1 MTESTESTESIET
14 TETTEST
21 ESTERI
27 RILLVD
33 DHTLFRS
40 GVKALLQR
48 QPDCEV
54 VGEASDGL
62 EGVKLVEQLNPDVVL
77 LDVDMPSMNGCEAM
91 AQINESHP
99 ELAVLMLT
107 VSEDCETLSECLRL
121 GARGYL
127 LKKIDQD
134 FLLHAIRTA
143 YNGES
148 IIAPQMTTKFV
159 NRLSDPDPFVE
170 GATALTRRERQTL
183 AWLSKGVSNKEIAR
197 AMNLA
202 ESTVKV
208 HVQSCLRKLGLTS
221 RVQAAI
227 YAVEH
232 GLDKELDRDNVQASQ
247 VPPLAPPLAPQ
258 ETTQMPSVIKTY
270 LDPEDFD

>member
-1 MTESTESTESIET
+1 MFDSEFAKQPRLAAFESEPLSGLKKMTQS
-14 TETTEST
+14 
-21 ESTERI
+21 I
-27 RILLVD
+27 RIILVD

-48 QPDCEV
+48 QPDFEV
-54 VGEASDGL
+54 IGEASDGL
-62 EGVKLVEQLNPDVVL
+62 EGVKLVEQLDPDVVL

-91 AQINESHP
+91 AQIHESHP
-99 ELAVLMLT
+99 GLAVLMLT
-107 VSEDCETLSECLRL
+107 VSEDCETLAECLRL

-134 FLLHAIRTA
+134 YLLRAIRSV

-148 IIAPQMTTKFV
+148 IIAPQMMTKFV
-159 NRLSDPDPFVE
+159 NRFADPEPRNAQDME
-170 GATALTRRERQTL
+170 MTALTRRERQTL
-183 AWLSKGVSNKEIAR
+183 AWLARGVSNKEIAR

-208 HVQSCLRKLGLTS
+208 HVQSCLRKLGLSS

-232 GLDKELDRDNVQASQ
+232 GLDKELD
-247 VPPLAPPLAPQ
+247 
-258 ETTQMPSVIKTY
+258 
-270 LDPEDFD
+270 

>member
-1 MTESTESTESIET
+1 MFDSEFAKQPRLAAFESEPLSGLKKMTQS
-14 TETTEST
+14 
-21 ESTERI
+21 I
-27 RILLVD
+27 RIILVD

-48 QPDCEV
+48 QPDFEV
-54 VGEASDGL
+54 IGEASDGL
-62 EGVKLVEQLNPDVVL
+62 EGVKLVEQLDPDVVL

-91 AQINESHP
+91 AQIHESHP
-99 ELAVLMLT
+99 GLAVLMLT
-107 VSEDCETLSECLRL
+107 VSEDCETLAECLRL

-134 FLLHAIRTA
+134 YLLRAIRSA

-148 IIAPQMTTKFV
+148 IIAPQMMTKFV
-159 NRLSDPDPFVE
+159 NRF
-170 GATALTRRERQTL
+170 AALTRRERQTL
-183 AWLSKGVSNKEIAR
+183 AWLARGVSNKEIAR

-208 HVQSCLRKLGLTS
+208 HVQSCLRKLGLSS

-232 GLDKELDRDNVQASQ
+232 GLDKELD
-247 VPPLAPPLAPQ
+247 
-258 ETTQMPSVIKTY
+258 
-270 LDPEDFD
+270 